1 MRDSEVIKVFS
12 DLRSNPE
19 KYLRINISPT
29 GAYIHLPDNQVHLSI
44 SRAMLAEFVDHK
56 RLFFYSYDSQSS
68 SLDPEFKCLVAMK
81 KHKELAYITGTP
93 DDLFSGYVRCKLKD
107 KGNEC
112 EDDFNKEDNKI
123 DSIFFGIVST
133 KVFTIVF
140 AADNQHCKTLQIEL
154 LRADENQPS
163 LEDIILTL
171 NQLNQ
176 NIEREVPDGQ
186 EEK

>member
-1 MRDSEVIKVFS
+1 MRDSEVLRVFS
-12 DLRSNPE
+12 NVRSNPE
-19 KYLRINISPT
+19 KYLRINISSK
-29 GAYIHLPDNQVHLSI
+29 GAYIHIPDNNVHLSI

-56 RLFFYSYDSQSS
+56 RLFFYSYDSQTSN
-68 SLDPEFKCLVAMK
+68 LDPEFKCLVAMK
-81 KHKELAYITGTP
+81 KNTELAYISGSQN
-93 DDLFSGYVRCKLKD
+93 DLLSGYVRCKPKN
-107 KGNEC
+107 KGDEFT
-112 EDDFNKEDNKI
+112 EDFDEEYNKV

-140 AADNQHCKTLQIEL
+140 AADNQHSKTLQIEL

-176 NIEREVPDGQ
+176 YTDWEVPDGQ
-186 EEK
+186 EE